1 MTDQT
6 DHPLKI
12 RITEAMKDAMRARAK
27 ERLAAVRL
35 ILTEFKKI
43 EVDERVDV
51 DDTRAL
57 SVMEKMIKQRRESIK
72 QYEAGGRPEL
82 AAVEQAEIAVIQEF
96 MPQAL
101 SEAEVAAIIAGAI
114 KQTGATAMKDMGAVM
129 NIARPQLAGRA
140 DMGLVSQLVKKQLA

>member
-1 MTDQT
+1 MA
-6 DHPLKI
+6 DHPLKA
-12 RITEAMKDAMRARAK
+12 RITEAMKDAMKARAK
-27 ERLAAVRL
+27 ERLAAIRL

-43 EVDERVDV
+43 EVDERIDV
-51 DDTRAL
+51 EDTRAL

-82 AAVEQAEIAVIQEF
+82 AAAEQAEIDVIQEF

-101 SEAEVAAIIAGAI
+101 SEAEIAAIIADAI

-140 DMGLVSQLVKKQLA
+140 DMGLVSQLVKKQLS

>member
-1 MTDQT
+1 MA
-6 DHPLKI
+6 DHPLKA
-12 RITEAMKDAMRARAK
+12 RITEAMKDAMKARAK
-27 ERLAAVRL
+27 ERLAAIRL

-43 EVDERVDV
+43 EVDERIDV

-82 AAVEQAEIAVIQEF
+82 AASEQAEIDVIQEF

-101 SEAEVAAIIAGAI
+101 SEAEVAAIIADAI

-140 DMGLVSQLVKKQLA
+140 DMGLVSQLVKKQLS

>member
-1 MTDQT
+1 MA
-6 DHPLKI
+6 DHPLKA
-12 RITEAMKDAMRARAK
+12 RITEAMKDAMKARAK
-27 ERLAAVRL
+27 ERLAAIRL

-43 EVDERVDV
+43 EVDERIDV

-82 AAVEQAEIAVIQEF
+82 AANEQAEIDVIQEF

-101 SEAEVAAIIAGAI
+101 SEAEVSAIIADAI

-140 DMGLVSQLVKKQLA
+140 DMGLVSQLVKKQLS

>member
-1 MTDQT
+1 MA
-6 DHPLKI
+6 DHALKT

-27 ERLAAVRL
+27 ERLAAIRL

-43 EVDERVDV
+43 EVDERIDV

-82 AAVEQAEIAVIQEF
+82 AAVEQGEIDVIQEF
-96 MPQAL
+96 MPAAL
-101 SEAEVAAIIAGAI
+101 SEAEVSAIIAQAI
-114 KQTGATAMKDMGAVM
+114 KDSGATAMKDMGAVM
-129 NIARPQLAGRA
+129 NLARPQLAGRA
-140 DMGLVSQLVKKQLA
+140 DMGLVSQLVKKQLS

>member
-1 MTDQT
+1 MAE
-6 DHPLKI
+6 HPLKA

-27 ERLAAVRL
+27 ERLAAIRL

-43 EVDERVDV
+43 EVDERIDV

-82 AAVEQAEIAVIQEF
+82 AAVEQAEIDVIQEF
-96 MPQAL
+96 MPAAL
-101 SEAEVAAIIAGAI
+101 SEAEVNAIIAQAI
-114 KQTGATAMKDMGAVM
+114 KDSGATAMKDMGAVM
-129 NIARPQLAGRA
+129 NLARPQLAGRA
-140 DMGLVSQLVKKQLA
+140 DMGLVSQLVKKQLS